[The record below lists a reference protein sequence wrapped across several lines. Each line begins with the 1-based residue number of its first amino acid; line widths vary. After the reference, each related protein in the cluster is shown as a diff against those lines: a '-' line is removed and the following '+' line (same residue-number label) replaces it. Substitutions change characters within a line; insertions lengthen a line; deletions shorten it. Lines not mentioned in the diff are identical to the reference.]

1 MPTTAEHRLQK
12 ARMPHRQPEHGWT
25 YAEYLKLDDDR
36 RYEIIA
42 GELVMAPAP
51 SIGHQLASSSL
62 FFRMFGYAKRHHQ
75 LGKLFHAPIDVILS
89 PSVVVQ
95 PDLVFISNE
104 RSSICQERGVF
115 GAPDLVVEIISPG
128 SLARDRHSKLK
139 LYRKHGVK
147 EYWLVD
153 PSSQSVEVLVLNEE
167 GEYDLHSSASGGR
180 GRVKSLVLAGFG
192 VTLGAIFSGK

>member
-51 SIGHQLASSSL
+51 SLGHQRVSRDLEHRL
-62 FFRMFGYAKRHHQ
+62 INFVAKHKAGEV
-75 LGKLFHAPIDVILS
+75 LDAPVDVILS